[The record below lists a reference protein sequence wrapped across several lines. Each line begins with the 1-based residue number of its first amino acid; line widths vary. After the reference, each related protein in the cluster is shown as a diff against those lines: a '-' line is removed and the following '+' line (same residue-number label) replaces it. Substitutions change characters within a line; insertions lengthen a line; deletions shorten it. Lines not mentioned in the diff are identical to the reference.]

1 MKRLVLALLLVP
13 LLPGPTS
20 ATGVTLEYDVLYGPL
35 QVMTLR
41 STARFAP
48 AGYET
53 STQVRTVG
61 LAGVLFPWTADANTV
76 GRRGD
81 GGLLPLRHRA
91 HGEYRGSERS
101 VALDYGAD
109 GAVQAVIAPPP
120 EADDRQ
126 PVPDAE
132 RRATIDP
139 LTATLTAVQDGC
151 RGILRVFDGRRRY
164 DLALADQ
171 GESEL
176 PAATPAYR
184 GRAQHCQAQV
194 TPRTGFWQAT
204 AQHDERPAQLDV
216 WIAAPTPDV
225 MRVPVYM
232 RLSGAR
238 GTLGFRLSAATP
250 LP

>member
-1 MKRLVLALLLVP
+1 MKGFVLALLVLPSLP
-13 LLPGPTS
+13 LPAAAS
-20 ATGVTLEYDVLYGPL
+20 GVALEYEVLYGPL
-35 QVMTLR
+35 QVMALQ
-41 STARFAP
+41 STARLDP
-48 AGYET
+48 TGYET

-61 LAGVLFPWTADANTV
+61 LAGVLFPWTAGASTV
-76 GRRGD
+76 GARGD
-81 GGLLPLRHRA
+81 GGLTPIRHRA

-109 GAVQAVIAPPP
+109 GTVRAVIAPPP
-120 EADDRQ
+120 EVDDRE
-126 PVPDAE
+126 PVPEAE
-132 RRATIDP
+132 RQATIDP
-139 LTATLTAVQDGC
+139 LTATLSAVQAGC
-151 RGILRVFDGRRRY
+151 RGTLRVFDGRRRY

-171 GESEL
+171 GEGEL

-184 GRAQHCQAQV
+184 GRAQHCQARV
-194 TPRTGFWQAT
+194 TPRTGFWHAT
-204 AQHDERPAQLDV
+204 EQHDERPAQLDV
-216 WIAAPTPDV
+216 WIAAPRPEL